1 MIVCHC
7 ALVSDRQLRAEIA
20 SGATSFDEVASR
32 CGASQYCGGC
42 TAAVERI
49 LQMPARAVAAVG

>member
-7 ALVSDRQLRAEIA
+7 ALVSDRQLRAEVE
-20 SGATSFDEVASR
+20 SGATSFEEIARR

-49 LQMPARAVAAVG
+49 VQMPARAVAAVG

>member
-1 MIVCHC
+1 
-7 ALVSDRQLRAEIA
+7 LRAEIE
-20 SGATSFDEVASR
+20 SGARSVDELARR

-49 LQMPARAVAAVG
+49 LQMPARAVALAV

>member
-7 ALVSDRQLRAEIA
+7 ALVSDRRLRAEIE
-20 SGATSFDEVASR
+20 SGATSIDEVARR

-42 TAAVERI
+42 TTAVERI
-49 LQMPARAVAAVG
+49 LQMPARAVAVAG